1 MASEPDRFLGLEDGE
16 AMYERSEFAVLP
28 IPYDSTASF
37 LRGARHAPRAIITAS
52 QHAEVY
58 DDELGGEFISAGIAT
73 LNPMVPNAAGP
84 EAMHN
89 DIREAAGSVLADGK
103 FLLSLGGD
111 HSITSGLVS
120 AAGAKYKDL
129 SVLQIDAHADLRDS
143 FQGSKYSH
151 AAVMRR
157 IYEMKIPFVGVGIRS
172 YSSEEATLMQRD
184 GIRPVTALECRAS
197 PDWVERAVDRLT
209 DHVYVTL
216 DIDAF
221 DPAYAPGTGTPEP
234 GGLDWFR
241 VTRLLRAVAEC
252 RTIVA
257 ADIVEVIP
265 LPGQVVTEFLAARL
279 AYKVISYAQA
289 AR

>member
-16 AMYERSEFAVLP
+16 ATYKHSKFAVLP
-28 IPYDSTASF
+28 VPYDSTASF
-37 LRGARHAPRAIITAS
+37 LPGARHGPRAIITAS

-73 LNPMVPNAAGP
+73 LDPMVPNAAGP

-89 DIREAAGSVLADGK
+89 DIRETAGSVLADGK

-120 AAGAKYKDL
+120 AASAKYKDL

-157 IYEMKIPFVGVGIRS
+157 IYEMKIPFVGVGVRS
-172 YSSEEATLMQRD
+172 YSSEEASLMESE
-184 GIRPVTALECRAS
+184 GIRPVSALDCRNS

-234 GGLDWFR
+234 GGLDWFQ

-265 LPGQVVTEFLAARL
+265 LPGQVVTEFLAAKL